1 MDRVRE
7 LIKEVKEYGIL
18 NEVPI
23 MSEDTI
29 NEIVKIIKENNV
41 KTILELGTAI
51 GYSTLCF
58 ASSGIDRI
66 VSIERDEL
74 REQIAVKNVQNSG
87 LNNIELLLA
96 DALETRISDKF
107 DMIIID
113 AAKSQNMK
121 FFQKYENNLNDGGI
135 IIIDNLS
142 FHGYVGKSNEIKS
155 KNLRQMVK
163 KIERFISFLDN
174 LEGYDVKY
182 IEVGDRLA
190 VCKKN

>member
-1 MDRVRE
+1 MDRVRGIIE
-7 LIKEVKEYGIL
+7 EVKNYGIL

-29 NEIVKIIKENNV
+29 KEIKKIIKKNNV

-58 ASSGIDRI
+58 ASTGIDKI

-74 REQIAVKNVQNSG
+74 RQSIAVKNVQNSG
-87 LNNIELLLA
+87 LSNIELILG
-96 DALETRISDKF
+96 DALETRIEGKF

-121 FFQKYENNLNDGGI
+121 FFQKYENNLNEHGI

-142 FHGYVGKSNEIKS
+142 FHGYVGKVVRLK
-155 KNLRQMVK
+155 VK
-163 KIERFISFLDN
+163 I
-174 LEGYDVKY
+174 
-182 IEVGDRLA
+182 
-190 VCKKN
+190 

>member
-1 MDRVRE
+1 MDRVRGIIE
-7 LIKEVKEYGIL
+7 EVKNYGIL

-29 NEIVKIIKENNV
+29 KEIKKIIKNNNV

-58 ASSGIDRI
+58 ASTGIDKI

-74 REQIAVKNVQNSG
+74 RQSIAVKNVQNSG
-87 LNNIELLLA
+87 LSNIELILG
-96 DALETRISDKF
+96 DALETRIEGKF

-121 FFQKYENNLNDGGI
+121 FFQKYENNLNEHGI

-142 FHGYVGKSNEIKS
+142 FHGYVGKSSEIKS
-155 KNLRQMVK
+155 KNLRQMVR

-174 LEGYDVKY
+174 IDGYDVKY

-190 VCKKN
+190 VCKKI

>member
-1 MDRVRE
+1 MDRVRGIIE
-7 LIKEVKEYGIL
+7 EVKNYGIL

-29 NEIVKIIKENNV
+29 KEIKKIIKNNDV

-58 ASSGIDRI
+58 ASTGIDKI

-74 REQIAVKNVQNSG
+74 RHSIAVKNVQNSG
-87 LNNIELLLA
+87 LSNIELILG
-96 DALETRISDKF
+96 DALETRIEGKF

-121 FFQKYENNLNDGGI
+121 FFQKYENNLNEHGI

-142 FHGYVGKSNEIKS
+142 FHGYVGKSSEIKS
-155 KNLRQMVK
+155 KNLRQMVR

-174 LEGYDVKY
+174 IDGYDVKY

-190 VCKKN
+190 VCKKI